1 MKECRLSGVSSAPP
15 QTADLGIR
23 SGLLAAF
30 VPGRPDVVGRR
41 ALDLVAF
48 AGKALHTSSPMSAI
62 TVPLSR
68 ISRVTSMKP
77 AGIVNRF
84 AFDMTE

>member
-1 MKECRLSGVSSAPP
+1 MKECRLSGVSSAPA

-30 VPGRPDVVGRR
+30 VPARRDVVARP

-48 AGKALHTSSPMSAI
+48 AGKARHTLSPMSEI

-68 ISRVTSMKP
+68 ISRVTSMQP

>member
-1 MKECRLSGVSSAPP
+1 
-15 QTADLGIR
+15 
-23 SGLLAAF
+23 
-30 VPGRPDVVGRR
+30 
-41 ALDLVAF
+41 
-48 AGKALHTSSPMSAI
+48 MSAI